1 MHALR
6 YRLHRAEW
14 ICGHH
19 HLCAK
24 FPTEPAGSDGAP
36 LGWLLL
42 RPISS
47 QELPIRPGHLPL
59 VQDIKANPTNRDG
72 SRRHRARGW
81 SPLGPRQLL
90 AVLLNCCDVELMQP
104 RGLQDPWSSSE
115 FVDDGHPPPRK
126 HVAPWPGNLRTWFT
140 VGTFTIASYHIQF
153 DLASPGSR
161 ALR

>member
-1 MHALR
+1 VQPADCRRCRNAAQRKRGGPRTPESSSALSES
-6 YRLHRAEW
+6 AG
-14 ICGHH
+14 ITIS
-19 HLCAK
+19 APK

-126 HVAPWPGNLRTWFT
+126 HVAPWPGNLRT
-140 VGTFTIASYHIQF
+140 
-153 DLASPGSR
+153 
-161 ALR
+161 